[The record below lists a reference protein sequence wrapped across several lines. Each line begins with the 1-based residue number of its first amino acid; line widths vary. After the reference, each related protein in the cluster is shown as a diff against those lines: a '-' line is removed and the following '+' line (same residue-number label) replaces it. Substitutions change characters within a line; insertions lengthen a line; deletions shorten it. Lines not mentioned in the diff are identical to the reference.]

1 MIILIGGVS
10 CTGKTLMAQTL
21 MEKYKIP
28 YLSIDH
34 LKMGL
39 IRGSRY
45 CDFRATDP
53 DDEITEKIWPVV
65 RGIIMTNIENAQHII
80 IEGCYIPPGAIHDF
94 SPKYQKEII
103 SLFLGFSE
111 AYLRMSFESG
121 ILAHRSEI
129 ELREIDDYM
138 TLRHFS
144 RLHAEARMRMEDSSY
159 FEIHDDY
166 EKEIGEV
173 YRWIDRKIA
182 EMNKGLD

>member
-10 CTGKTLMAQTL
+10 CTGKTLMAQKL

-45 CDFRATDP
+45 CDFGAEDP
-53 DDEITEKIWPVV
+53 DTEITLKIWPVV
-65 RGIIMTNIENAQHII
+65 REIIMTNLENAQHII
-80 IEGCYIPPGAIHDF
+80 IEGCYIPPDAIHDF

-111 AYLRMSFESG
+111 EYLRKNIDSG
-121 ILAHRSEI
+121 ILSHRSEI
-129 ELREIDDYM
+129 ELREIDEYM
-138 TLRHFS
+138 SADNFS
-144 RLHAEARMRMEDSSY
+144 KLHEEARSKMKNRNY
-159 FEIHDDY
+159 FEIQDDY
-166 EKEIGEV
+166 EKEISEV
-173 YRWIDRKIA
+173 YSWIEQKIL
-182 EMNKGLD
+182 EMNAKRT